1 MQPLA
6 QRTTVVAAVVS
17 LCILLDTLQE
27 SNKIEKRTI
36 LMMSPYQKV
45 PNSFLMSFKIENET
59 DDSETKNVSTAKV
72 YLQLFA
78 DCISVCLAPFF

>member
-1 MQPLA
+1 
-6 QRTTVVAAVVS
+6 
-17 LCILLDTLQE
+17 
-27 SNKIEKRTI
+27 
-36 LMMSPYQKV
+36 MMSPYQKV